1 MPHTALCAW
10 VPATHS
16 LPSVFLNKQR
26 RQLGLW
32 AQCVLLLTSALASAK
47 PEFPWLPPT
56 PQAFSSILI
65 TTKHHL
71 LTLKGQISMHACLW
85 AYKGTQW
92 SLNAIV
98 NHVFSPSAQRSQ
110 PATPS
115 QSQSLLSTVCLDPFL
130 VSPGRQHHRYPP
142 PSLGKHSP
150 PAESFR
156 GHVPGKEGLLP
167 PGFRKRLP
175 GPHQHR
181 AAHSWW
187 HHGHQALL
195 LAGGNFPRRKPD
207 AACAVLPLP
216 CPLVLRN
223 WPPTSHPRHPQ
234 PSHHPVM
241 LVNKGSP
248 VT

>member
-26 RQLGLW
+26 CQLGLW

-130 VSPGRQHHRYPP
+130 VSPAVSTAATLLPLWASILHPLRVSGATCQGKRGSSHLASGNG
-142 PSLGKHSP
+142 SLGP
-150 PAESFR
+150 TNT
-156 GHVPGKEGLLP
+156 VLLT
-167 PGFRKRLP
+167 
-175 GPHQHR
+175 
-181 AAHSWW
+181 
-187 HHGHQALL
+187 
-195 LAGGNFPRRKPD
+195 AGGTTVTRLSCRQVGTSQGESPM
-207 AACAVLPLP
+207 LPAQCSLCLVPLSSGTGPQLP
-216 CPLVLRN
+216 TQGTPN
-223 WPPTSHPRHPQ
+223 PATIP
-234 PSHHPVM
+234 
-241 LVNKGSP
+241 
-248 VT
+248 